1 MHKIMSD
8 EWVEE
13 WTAGGSTP
21 AALIL
26 LQSAAADKAPA
37 PLKERGRL
45 LYKSI
50 LLNYRH

>member
-1 MHKIMSD
+1 MHEIMSD
-8 EWVEE
+8 EWAEE
-13 WTAGGSTP
+13 RTAGGSNP

-26 LQSAAADKAPA
+26 LQSAATDKGPA
-37 PLKERGRL
+37 PLKERGRP